1 MRNARLPCMF
11 AAFAL
16 AAGLLLSAVP
26 ANAAGKVSLCATD
39 VDVGPSGLNLRDAL
53 IGGGLVTFA
62 CKPGTTITVT
72 MTHKVTG
79 EAAVDGG
86 GTVALKTNSVRAI
99 FLVEGVL
106 QLRGLTLGNPFTGL
120 PTTPVPAGIGVG
132 PGVITLDDS
141 QVRDSANP
149 FQVDTI
155 RVGTS
160 RFEHNHGF
168 SIIGARVA
176 ILFRSSFTDNNAVV
190 LRSGKTPEPGRPSLA
205 VIGESTFSRNESAV
219 WWAGELHVSKSSFS
233 DHDNKGRAG
242 GALHLQGATAIDH
255 SSFDRNH
262 AASGGAIW
270 MDAGTLS
277 LRRAVFHDNVA
288 QADGG
293 AIGLG
298 ETGENTVVSQ
308 YGTFEGNSAV
318 RGGAIKMGTPG
329 AETALQGGPN
339 TFTRNKASFGGA
351 VYSAFSGI
359 QLVRAVFTDNAAAT
373 EGGAVYASRLGS
385 PRAAIFANSLL
396 VRNAA
401 PDGSAV
407 SGSAVTLINS
417 TVTSNQGIAVSLK
430 PLSHFSDPSARGV
443 LDLRNG
449 LVSNNA
455 GGNCTAL
462 PPGFSLRHNGH
473 SLQFP
478 DLTCGAAV
486 HSADPLLGPFY
497 VPQSG
502 SPAFD
507 GGDNALCA
515 KPLISGRDIY
525 SARRPQGKFCAIG
538 AVEGELD
545 PRTVLSLTERV
556 RDWTRRSRASVLWL
570 LNR

>member
-1 MRNARLPCMF
+1 MRNARFSCML
-11 AAFAL
+11 ATLGLAL
-16 AAGLLLSAVP
+16 ALSLSAMP
-26 ANAAGKVSLCATD
+26 ANAAGQVTLCDTD
-39 VDVGPSGLNLRDAL
+39 IDIIGGGLNLRDAL
-53 IGGGLVTFA
+53 AGGGLVTFA
-62 CKPGTTITVT
+62 CKPGTSITVT
-72 MTHKVTG
+72 MTHKVAG
-79 EAAVDGG
+79 DAAVDGG
-86 GTVALKTNSVRAI
+86 GSVALKTNSVRAM
-99 FLVEGVL
+99 FLVEGRL

-120 PTTPVPAGIGVG
+120 STTPVPGGIGVG

-141 QVRDSANP
+141 HVRDSSNP

-160 RFEHNHGF
+160 SFEHNHGF
-168 SIIGARVA
+168 SIIEARVA
-176 ILFRSSFTDNNAVV
+176 ILFRSTFTDNNAVV
-190 LRSGKTPEPGRPSLA
+190 LRSGKTPEPGRPSVA
-205 VIGESTFSRNESAV
+205 VIDESTFSRNQSAV
-219 WWAGELHVSKSSFS
+219 WWAGELHVSKSSFT
-233 DHDNKGRAG
+233 DHDNKGRPG
-242 GALHLQGATAIDH
+242 GALHVHGATAIDH

-270 MDAGTLS
+270 MEAGTLT

-298 ETGENTVVSQ
+298 ETGENNLVSQ

-318 RGGAIKMGTPG
+318 RGGAVKMGTPG
-329 AETALQGGPN
+329 AKTALQGGPN
-339 TFTRNKASFGGA
+339 TFVRNKATLGGA
-351 VYSAFSGI
+351 VYSEFGGM

-385 PRAAIFANSLL
+385 PRPAVFANSLL

-417 TVTSNQGIAVSLK
+417 SVTSNQGIAVSLK

-443 LDLRNG
+443 LDLRNA
-449 LVSNNA
+449 LVSSNS
-455 GGNCTAL
+455 GGNCTVL
-462 PPGFSLRHNGH
+462 PAGFSLRHNGH

-478 DLTCGAAV
+478 DVRCGVAV
-486 HSADPLLGPFY
+486 RSADPLLGPFY

-507 GGDNALCA
+507 GGDNAMCVDA
-515 KPLISGRDIY
+515 PISGKDIY

-545 PRTVLSLTERV
+545 PRVVLSLTERV
-556 RDWTRRSRASVLWL
+556 RDWTRRSYASVLWL
-570 LNR
+570 LKH